1 MSEGTEPLES
11 AVEADDEQ
19 VKKELS
25 EWLVANG
32 SEIID
37 SSFDK
42 ETAIEKLSVLMSKC
56 RGTGQEIQDQDE
68 TVHDCTEHT
77 LDDFNKK
84 DGQNIELDPRLAN
97 FIFNEIISRGYKV
110 IITSGFRC
118 PDHNHFS
125 QVSDESGKTKKDS
138 LHSHAE
144 AVDFIVL
151 GENGI
156 PLTYAENKQL
166 ERELE
171 GQEKFVIPN
180 ESMFNKDDPDFNE
193 KNVLQRIH
201 DTNDHVSLGI
211 NTLFF
216 ITSYTP
222 DVGRDPDNNHK
233 FSYIHLDFRTIKV
246 DTTVDGEKDPELKKF
261 MDRYAEL
268 GLI

>member
-1 MSEGTEPLES
+1 
-11 AVEADDEQ
+11 
-19 VKKELS
+19 
-25 EWLVANG
+25 
-32 SEIID
+32 
-37 SSFDK
+37 
-42 ETAIEKLSVLMSKC
+42 MSKC

-68 TVHDCTEHT
+68 TVHDCTEHA
-77 LDDFNKK
+77 LDDFNQK

-151 GENGI
+151 GENGV

-171 GQEKFVIPN
+171 GQEKFVISDEDLNTLNQENPYI
-180 ESMFNKDDPDFNE
+180 S
-193 KNVLQRIH
+193 
-201 DTNDHVSLGI
+201 TNI

-216 ITSYTP
+216 VTSYTP

-233 FSYIHLDFRTIKV
+233 FSYMHLDFRTIK
-246 DTTVDGEKDPELKKF
+246 TSNKLLKNK
-261 MDRYAEL
+261 YIEL